1 MGFFKDIECIEFRT
15 CREGCLGGVLTA
27 IDTYLAK
34 SAIQKMVK
42 LFGLGR
48 RLTLENIWRLY
59 EKGGKHHD
67 SKRSC
72 GTIWPAGCRR

>member
-1 MGFFKDIECIEFRT
+1 MGLFKDIECIEFRT

-34 SAIQKMVK
+34 SAVQKMVK

-48 RLTLENIWRLY
+48 RLTHENI
-59 EKGGKHHD
+59 
-67 SKRSC
+67 
-72 GTIWPAGCRR
+72 